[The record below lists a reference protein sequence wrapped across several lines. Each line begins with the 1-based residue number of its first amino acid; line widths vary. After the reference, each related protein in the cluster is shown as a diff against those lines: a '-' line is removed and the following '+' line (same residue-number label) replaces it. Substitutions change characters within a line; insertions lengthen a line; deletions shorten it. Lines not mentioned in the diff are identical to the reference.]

1 MISASIY
8 GRLGRDPE
16 VRQTRNGNLM
26 TTASIAVDV
35 TPFNHEGETVTLW
48 VSLAAFG
55 SAGEALARHAKGD
68 CIGVMGRMTLKP
80 WRDRDGAAKESW
92 QLTVDAVHSS
102 RTVRPGGRRK
112 REAEPATETA
122 GAEFDDDIE

>member
-16 VRQTRNGNLM
+16 TRQTRNGNDM
-26 TTASIAVDV
+26 VTASIAVDV
-35 TPFNHEGETVTLW
+35 TPFNHEGEAVTLW

-55 SAGEALARHAKGD
+55 AQAEALARHGKGD

-80 WRDRDGAAKESW
+80 WRDRDGTARETW
-92 QLTVDAVHSS
+92 QLTVDALHSS

-112 REAEPATETA
+112 REAETV
-122 GAEFDDDIE
+122 GAEFDDDVNI